1 VVDLALDQALPVVQ
15 DLAGR
20 KANAFVRR
28 CGLTPDERED
38 VRSQLV
44 LSFLLRWPKYD
55 GSRSSVQ
62 TFASRVM
69 DKELT
74 SILRYRLASSRR
86 EQDIP
91 APASALPASARTG
104 FRIDVERAIA
114 GLPTAVQETAL
125 TLSWCSTVEAADEL
139 GCSRQIIHLRKR
151 QIRIALEAAG
161 IGPRYFSTGGSL

>member
-1 VVDLALDQALPVVQ
+1 MVDLTLDQALPTVL
-15 DLAGR
+15 DLADR
-20 KANAFVRR
+20 KASAFIRR
-28 CGLTPDERED
+28 CGFAPDERED

-74 SILRYRLASSRR
+74 SILRYRLAPSRR
-86 EQDIP
+86 EQELP
-91 APASALPASARTG
+91 APSRGLPASARTG

-114 GLPTAVQETAL
+114 GLPRPIQETAL
-125 TLSWCSTVEAADEL
+125 TLSWCSTVEAAEEL

-151 QIRIALEAAG
+151 QIRVALEAAG
-161 IGPRYFSTGGSL
+161 IGPTYFSAGGSQ